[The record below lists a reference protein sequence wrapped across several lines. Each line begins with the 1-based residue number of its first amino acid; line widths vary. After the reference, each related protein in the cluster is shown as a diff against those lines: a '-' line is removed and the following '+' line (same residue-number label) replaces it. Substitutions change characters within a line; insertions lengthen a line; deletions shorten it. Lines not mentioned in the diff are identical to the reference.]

1 MNFANARPGVEEDG
15 RRGALALIAIFAL
28 ARLAFAAALGPGSDE
43 SYTIVVARRLDLSYF
58 DHPPLHQWIAH
69 FASQILGEGAATR
82 LPFVVLFAA
91 TGWLMFAL
99 TRRLFDARAGLIAL
113 VALNL
118 TPFFFASA
126 GTWVVPDGPL
136 DFALAGAAAILA
148 RLLFD
153 PPPPRAAFGL
163 WLASGLWLGLA
174 GLSKYNALLPALG
187 IVAFVALAPR
197 QRPWLARPAPYLAAL
212 VALVVVM
219 PALIWNARH
228 GWVSFA
234 FQGARAEAAGHWR
247 PAQVAAMAIGEIAF
261 LSPWI
266 AAPLVAALIDG
277 VRRAA
282 GDEKRLF
289 LVCLALPTIVV
300 FTLTPLWG
308 AKGLP
313 HWSMPGWLFVY
324 PLLGAW
330 LAESRAAAANLRKWA
345 IAAAAALAALAV
357 LVVGQAATGFA
368 TRLVPLGSGAVDP
381 TLETLDWG
389 GLREAPAIRSAAF
402 VVATKWMDGGK
413 IGLALGPDKPVLV
426 FSDDPRGIAFLSD
439 SADFVGRDAA
449 IVVAWDR
456 REAAEARLA
465 PYFADFDAPQQVMLR
480 RGGRDEIALAVIP
493 ARGLTRAFPLPYRR

>member
-1 MNFANARPGVEEDG
+1 MNFANARPEVEDNGGG
-15 RRGALALIAIFAL
+15 RALALIGVFTL

-69 FASQILGEGAATR
+69 FAALALGEGAATR

-91 TGWLMFAL
+91 TGWLTFAL
-99 TRRLFDARAGLIAL
+99 TRRLFGARAGLIAL

-126 GTWVVPDGPL
+126 GTWVVPDGVL
-136 DFALAGAAAILA
+136 DLALVGAAATLA
-148 RLLFD
+148 RVFFD
-153 PPPPRAAFGL
+153 APPPRRAFGL
-163 WLASGLWLGLA
+163 WLAAGLWLGLA
-174 GLSKYNALLPALG
+174 GMSKYNAVLPALG
-187 IVAFVALAPR
+187 IIGFVALAPR
-197 QRPWLARPAPYLAAL
+197 QRSWLAHPAPYLAAL
-212 VALVVVM
+212 VALVVVA
-219 PALIWNARH
+219 PVLIWNARH

-234 FQGARAEAAGHWR
+234 FQGARAEATGGWR
-247 PAQVAAMAIGEIAF
+247 PDRVGAMAIGEIAF
-261 LSPWI
+261 LSPWL
-266 AAPLVAALIDG
+266 AAPLLAALIDG
-277 VRRAA
+277 ARRATR
-282 GDEKRLF
+282 DERRLF

-330 LAESRAAAANLRKWA
+330 LARSRAAALSLRTWA
-345 IAAAAALAALAV
+345 IAAAALLAALAAV
-357 LVVGQAATGFA
+357 VVGQAATGFA
-368 TRLVPLGSGAVDP
+368 TRLIPLASGAADP
-381 TLETLDWG
+381 TLETLDWDA
-389 GLREAPAIRSAAF
+389 LRTAPAIQSAAF

-413 IGLALGPDKPVLV
+413 AGLALGPDKPIFV
-426 FSDDPRGIAFLSD
+426 FSDDPRGIAFLAD
-439 SADFVGRDAA
+439 SADFIGRDAA

-456 REAAEARLA
+456 REATEARLA
-465 PYFADFDAPQQVMLR
+465 PYFAGFDPPQPVTLQ

>member
-1 MNFANARPGVEEDG
+1 VNFANVRPGPADNESQS
-15 RRGALALIAIFAL
+15 ALALLAAFAL
-28 ARLAFAAALGPGSDE
+28 ARLAFAAALGPGYDE

-69 FASQILGEGAATR
+69 FAALALGEGAATR
-82 LPFVVLFAA
+82 LPFVALFAV
-91 TGWLMFAL
+91 TGWLTFAL
-99 TRRLFDARAGLIAL
+99 TRRLFGARAGLIAL
-113 VALNL
+113 IALNL

-136 DFALAGAAAILA
+136 DLAIVGAAATLA
-148 RLLFD
+148 RLFFD
-153 PPPPRAAFGL
+153 APPPRAAFGL
-163 WLASGLWLGLA
+163 WLAAGLWLGLA
-174 GLSKYNALLPALG
+174 GLSKYNAVLPALG
-187 IVAFVALAPR
+187 VVAFVALAPH
-197 QRPWLARPAPYLAAL
+197 QRSWLARPAPYLAAL
-212 VALVVVM
+212 VALAVVAPVVV
-219 PALIWNARH
+219 WNARH
-228 GWVSFA
+228 GWVSFT
-234 FQGARAEAAGHWR
+234 FQGARAEAAGGWR
-247 PAQVAAMAIGEIAF
+247 PAQVGAMAIGEIAF

-277 VRRAA
+277 ARRAA
-282 GDEKRLF
+282 RNEKRLF

-313 HWSMPGWLFVY
+313 HWAMPGWLFVY

-330 LAESRAAAANLRKWA
+330 LAESRAAAVNLRKWA
-345 IAAAAALAALAV
+345 IAAAAALAAIAV

-368 TRLVPLGSGAVDP
+368 TRFLPPGLGVVDP

-389 GLREAPAIRSAAF
+389 VLRDAPAIRSAAF
-402 VVATKWMDGGK
+402 VVATRWMDGGK
-413 IGLALGPDKPVLV
+413 IGLALGPDKPVFV
-426 FSDDPRGIAFLSD
+426 FSYDPRGLAFLSD

-449 IVVAWDR
+449 IIVAWDR

-465 PYFADFDAPQQVMLR
+465 PYFAGFDAAQQITLR
-480 RGGRDEIALAVIP
+480 RDGRDEIALAVIP